1 MNFFGKIDRMYN
13 PQIPYHGRA
22 HACDVMGTSE
32 WLLRSMY
39 ISERTTLLD
48 HFVSIVA
55 SAVHDVGHPGRTN
68 AFQMA
73 TMAPLALRYND
84 KSILEN
90 MHVASAFEIMQDD
103 ADSNWFQFF
112 LKENREA
119 EGSHNVQQYVRKG
132 LIESVLATDMAK
144 HSKHVSDLIEFVEEE
159 THDDEDS
166 ALAWE
171 SMGKQKALD
180 KKLFMLASVLHAAD
194 ISNPCKPHKIMLNWT
209 EKVLAEFWNQGDEEL
224 RLGLE
229 VSPLCD
235 RQAGMKAVPKGQIGF
250 INFVVQPF
258 YAPMVRIIPEAQEAL
273 DALEE
278 NKVFWQ
284 KQDEQGAAFFD
295 IYPHCRPVD
304 PDAAPAGKPR
314 SAVGL
319 AFAPRSR
326 VACLE
331 PAPSDS
337 DG

>member
-1 MNFFGKIDRMYN
+1 MREGNAAKASMCMLPAMAASQTQR
-13 PQIPYHGRA
+13 PRA
-22 HACDVMGTSE
+22 GT
-32 WLLRSMY
+32 M
-39 ISERTTLLD
+39 
-48 HFVSIVA
+48 V
-55 SAVHDVGHPGRTN
+55 
-68 AFQMA
+68 

-112 LKENREA
+112 LKENKEA

-159 THDDEDS
+159 ARDDEDF
-166 ALAWE
+166 APV
-171 SMGKQKALD
+171 GKQKALD

-194 ISNPCKPHKIMLNWT
+194 ISNPCKPHRIMLNWT
-209 EKVLAEFWNQGDEEL
+209 ERVLAEFWNQGDEEL
-224 RLGLE
+224 SLGLE

-258 YAPMVRIIPEAQEAL
+258 YAPMARIIAEAREGL
-273 DALEE
+273 DALEA
-278 NKVFWQ
+278 NRAFWQ
-284 KQDEQGAAFFD
+284 KQDEQGATFFD
-295 IYPHCRPVD
+295 IYPQCRPVD
-304 PDAAPAGKPR
+304 PDAAPAGKPC

-337 DG
+337 DE